1 MADLTDPNSIY
12 SHTDPQMVKSH
23 MDRCHGFTFYTSSA
37 ILSNNGMM
45 KLLWATNMQ
54 CESVERRIGEVFSK
68 HQLEVELNH
77 NLATKTDMT
86 MFRLQDEGISATEV
100 KKHYFKI

>member
-1 MADLTDPNSIY
+1 
-12 SHTDPQMVKSH
+12 
-23 MDRCHGFTFYTSSA
+23 
-37 ILSNNGMM
+37 M

-68 HQLEVELNH
+68 FQLEVELNH

-100 KKHYFKI
+100 KNIISKFKFTNIIVEKLKILL